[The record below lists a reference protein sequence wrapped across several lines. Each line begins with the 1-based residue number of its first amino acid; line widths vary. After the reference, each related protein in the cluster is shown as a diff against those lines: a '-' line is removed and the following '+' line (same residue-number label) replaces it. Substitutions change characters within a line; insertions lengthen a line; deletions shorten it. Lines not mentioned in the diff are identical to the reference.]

1 MVTPKEIQSVH
12 LSEIIDSAMDAIISL
27 DSDFRVIIFNQA
39 AEQLF
44 GYPASEMLGKS
55 LEKILP
61 KDVQNNHDEILR
73 TFIKTASPNYRGK
86 THGKIRGVRSNG
98 EEFPIEAAISKSQI
112 GNEIILTAILRDVT
126 EERKNN
132 LKIEGLLKENEYI
145 LKEIHHRV
153 KNNMFTIFSL
163 LQMQSGETS
172 SIEAKDKL
180 IDAAGRVRSMM
191 TLYDKLYRNEEM
203 LQSVNLKDYL
213 PTLTA
218 DIVGI
223 FPTTSPIQIET
234 DIYDISLSIKQIT
247 PLGIILNEF
256 ITNSMKHAFTG
267 RKNRKIKVQALL
279 QNEMITIIYEDNG
292 IGFHE
297 DHISSNNGSGGF
309 GLQMVNLLV
318 SQLNGRL
325 KSEKT
330 EGTKFVIEFKI

>member
-1 MVTPKEIQSVH
+1 MVTQKEIQSVH

-27 DSDFRVIIFNQA
+27 DSEFRVIIFNHA
-39 AEQLF
+39 AEQMF
-44 GYPASEMLGKS
+44 GYHASEMLGKS
-55 LEKILP
+55 LKKILP
-61 KDVQNNHDEILR
+61 TDVQNKHDEILR
-73 TFIKTASPNYRGK
+73 RFILTASPNYRGK

-112 GNEIILTAILRDVT
+112 DNEIILTAILRDVT

-132 LKIEGLLKENEYI
+132 LKMEGLLKENDYI

-163 LQMQSGETS
+163 LQMQSSEAS
-172 SIEAKDKL
+172 SIEAKDSL

-203 LQSVNLKDYL
+203 LQSLNLKEYL

-223 FPTTSPIQIET
+223 FPSTSPIQIET
-234 DIYDISLSIKQIT
+234 DIYDVSLSIKQLT

-267 RKNRKIKVQALL
+267 RENRKIKIQAFFE
-279 QNEMITIIYEDNG
+279 NETVTIVYEDNG
-292 IGFHE
+292 VGFHE
-297 DHISSNNGSGGF
+297 DNIASNSRGF

-318 SQLNGRL
+318 SQLNGTI

-330 EGTKFVIEFKI
+330 EGTKFIIEFKI

>member
-1 MVTPKEIQSVH
+1 MVTQKEIQSVH

-27 DSDFRVIIFNQA
+27 DSEFRVIIFNHA
-39 AEQLF
+39 AEQMF
-44 GYPASEMLGKS
+44 GYHASEMLGKS
-55 LEKILP
+55 LKKNLP
-61 KDVQNNHDEILR
+61 TDVQNKHDEILR
-73 TFIKTASPNYRGK
+73 RFILTASPNYRGK

-98 EEFPIEAAISKSQI
+98 EEFPIEAAISNSQI
-112 GNEIILTAILRDVT
+112 DNEIILTAILRDVT

-132 LKIEGLLKENEYI
+132 LKMEGLLKENDYI

-163 LQMQSGETS
+163 LQMQSGEAS
-172 SIEAKDKL
+172 SIEAKDSL

-203 LQSVNLKDYL
+203 LQSLNLKEYL

-234 DIYDISLSIKQIT
+234 DIYDVSLSIKQLT

-256 ITNSMKHAFTG
+256 ITNSMKHAFKG
-267 RKNRKIKVQALL
+267 RENRKIKIQAFFE
-279 QNEMITIIYEDNG
+279 NETVTIVYEDNG
-292 IGFHE
+292 VGFHE
-297 DHISSNNGSGGF
+297 DNIASNSQGF

-318 SQLNGRL
+318 SQLNGTI
-325 KSEKT
+325 KSEKA
-330 EGTKFVIEFKI
+330 EGTKFIIAFKI